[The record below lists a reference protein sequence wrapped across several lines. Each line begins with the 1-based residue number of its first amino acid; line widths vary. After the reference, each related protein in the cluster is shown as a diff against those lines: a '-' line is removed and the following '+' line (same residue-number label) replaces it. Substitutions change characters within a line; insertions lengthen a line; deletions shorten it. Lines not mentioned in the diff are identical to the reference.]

1 MMERWIHI
9 DLKGAP
15 PGMPDQSGF
24 WTSWCNYVV
33 AKGRV
38 SGLVIE
44 FEDVL
49 PIPIL
54 DQLAANVS
62 PSKRRHIYSRE
73 QAATLIGIAK
83 SKGPNGVSNYKS
95 DRVPS
100 IL

>member
-15 PGMPDQSGF
+15 PAMPDHSGF
-24 WTSWCNYVV
+24 WSDWCAYVV

-54 DQLAANVS
+54 DQLASQAN
-62 PSKRRHIYSRE
+62 PSKRRHVYTRD
-73 QAATLIGIAK
+73 QAATLIGIARA
-83 SKGPNGVSNYKS
+83 KGPCVELVQHNF
-95 DRVPS
+95 
-100 IL
+100 